1 MAKKVKRL
9 YAFKNVIVQAEGEEI
24 LKTFNL
30 SQETLLNEISK
41 IMDEKIL
48 RPNEMF
54 KIAVENLTGEYF
66 GNVSKKFVKDQ
77 KEYILYDQKIYKVCE
92 EFILND
98 ERFIKKMEFNK
109 KRNEERKKFRE
120 EENVIL
126 GYLISNKT
134 KTIKHIRNHCPD
146 KM

>member
-1 MAKKVKRL
+1 MMR
-9 YAFKNVIVQAEGEEI
+9 
-24 LKTFNL
+24 
-30 SQETLLNEISK
+30 
-41 IMDEKIL
+41 
-48 RPNEMF
+48 
-54 KIAVENLTGEYF
+54 ENPFPIRDF
-66 GNVSKKFVKDQ
+66 GK
-77 KEYILYDQKIYKVCE
+77 
-92 EFILND
+92 
-98 ERFIKKMEFNK
+98 RFIKKMEFNK